1 MTRGDR
7 VVLTPAGARIFP
19 DIGTREGEL
28 LYINGDIAVVRWTGR
43 QGVTNLRREFIM
55 PIEREATP

>member
-1 MTRGDR
+1 MTKGDR
-7 VVLTPAGARIFP
+7 VVLTPRGVNIFP

-28 LYINGDIAVVRWTGR
+28 LFINGDIAVVRWTGKP
-43 QGVTNLRREFIM
+43 GVTNLRREFIM